1 MLIKSPARDRFLQ
14 EAENYVGY
22 TAPAGQPDMFSV
34 AIGRPGVLWNGAFI
48 DYIFLKTGVLSSCS
62 YLLTNVALA
71 EAIRSN
77 RVHLRP
83 RPGDVV
89 FIETSTD
96 PSQMPFNQ
104 PHVGIVTDVSAWDT
118 HGMFQCI
125 EGQTASGMPKGTQ
138 LRNGVFKRNRY
149 KYEVLAFTR
158 PNFKRAINE
167 LAEAAS
173 DPDPGKLPTKPVVKS
188 SILRPGVKHKSI
200 PVIQLALTQVNGL
213 KSHNRGEWD
222 HKTIASFANFQ
233 RTIGYIG
240 TAASGTPDG
249 NSLRRLG
256 EITNLFDVVE

>member
-1 MLIKSPARDRFLQ
+1 MLIKSAARDLFLQ
-14 EAENYVGY
+14 EAESYIGY
-22 TAPAGQPDMFSV
+22 TAPAGQPDMFSI
-34 AIGRPGVLWNGAFI
+34 AIGRPGVLWNGAFV
-48 DYIFLKTGVLSSCS
+48 DYIMIRSKIFSSCS

-77 RVHLRP
+77 RVHVRP
-83 RPGDVV
+83 RPGDIV
-89 FIETSTD
+89 FIESPTD

-149 KYEVLAFTR
+149 KYEVIAFVR
-158 PNFKRAINE
+158 PNFKRDINE

-173 DPDPGKLPTKPVVKS
+173 HPDPGKLLTKTVVKS
-188 SILRPGVKHKSI
+188 SIIRPGVKHKSI
-200 PVIQLALTQVNGL
+200 LLIQTALSQVNGL
-213 KSHNRGEWD
+213 KSFNRGEWD
-222 HKTIASFANFQ
+222 HKTAASFANFQ
-233 RTIGYIG
+233 RRLGYVG
-240 TAASGTPDG
+240 TAASGTPDV

-256 EITNLFDVVE
+256 EITNLFQVVE

>member
-1 MLIKSPARDRFLQ
+1 MLIKSAARDRLIQ

-22 TAPAGQPDMFSV
+22 TAPAGQPDMFSI
-34 AIGRPGVLWNGAFI
+34 AIGRPGALWNGAFI
-48 DYIFLKTGVLSSCS
+48 DYIMIRTGILSCS
-62 YLLTNVALA
+62 HLLTNVALA

-83 RPGDVV
+83 RPGDIV

-104 PHVGIVTDVSAWDT
+104 PHVGIVTDVDAWDT

-149 KYEVLAFTR
+149 KYEVIAFAR

-173 DPDPGKLPTKPVVKS
+173 DLDPGKLSTKPVVKS
-188 SILRPGVKHKSI
+188 SIIRPGVRHKSI
-200 PVIQLALTQVNGL
+200 PLIQNALSQVNGL
-213 KSHNRGEWD
+213 KGFNKGEWD
-222 HKTIASFANFQ
+222 HKTSSSFANFQ

-240 TAASGTPDG
+240 TAASGLPDPV
-249 NSLRRLG
+249 SLQRLG
-256 EITNLFDVVE
+256 EITKLFNAIE